1 MAGGS
6 SADSK
11 NKRSLANLPVDHN
24 DVPPAMSGR
33 SQDVDADANAPN
45 PLGQVML
52 MMSELNDR
60 MAAMEAQRME
70 AAQPA
75 GYSGRK
81 RTLHEISDD
90 ESEGENDSQD
100 EEDENEDP
108 LLNLGKCCLA
118 TLILDCLPILAPV
131 EICHMLRPRDLA
143 SPRDMTSQ
151 WPWLQFL

>member
-11 NKRSLANLPVDHN
+11 NKRSLANLPVDHDEN
-24 DVPPAMSGR
+24 DFEMPPALPGGSK
-33 SQDVDADANAPN
+33 DADCRN

-60 MAAMEAQRME
+60 MAAMEANRME
-70 AAQPA
+70 TAKSADR
-75 GYSGRK
+75 SGRK

-151 WPWLQFL
+151 CPWLQFL